1 MKHIHVQ
8 VTLKHKPLKPS
19 LISEPHSK
27 HKPLKPNLNKKTH
40 LKHKPLKCN
49 SATETHSKH
58 KPLHE
63 FKICDHKTKQPL
75 KHEAYSHLGP
85 FET

>member
-19 LISEPHSK
+19 LTSEPRSKHKLLKPSLNKEIHSK
-27 HKPLKPNLNKKTH
+27 HKPLKHSL
-40 LKHKPLKCN
+40 
-49 SATETHSKH
+49 ATKTHSKH

-63 FKICDHKTKQPL
+63 FRIWDRKMKQLL
-75 KHEAYSHLGP
+75 KHEAYPHLGP